1 MDQKELEQLSAKFD
15 LSDIL
20 LQILISRAQIEA
32 LTDYLTKNATKDEKL
47 ALNKAINDK
56 TMEIFKSLCEAQKKK
71 KGDKEAVRLL
81 MPEYNNHDFHV
92 RITRSFDCLTKKTYA
107 L

>member
-1 MDQKELEQLSAKFD
+1 MDQKELEQLSATFD

-71 KGDKEAVRLL
+71 KGDKEGSTFVDA
-81 MPEYNNHDFHV
+81 
-92 RITRSFDCLTKKTYA
+92 RI
-107 L
+107 